1 MKRTFVLLL
10 LFASSAFA
18 QSNDLGVGLDTVG
31 GSPQKR
37 IEIAKQLG
45 ANWYRPEP
53 VLLGVAEPKCDDC
66 EAAKAAEMKLVL
78 VVRNAALANKPSAP
92 VSHLPEFRQK
102 LRGVIE
108 RYRPAIVVVEDEPEN
123 QKESFSGTPEEYGAE
138 LQAACDVV
146 HAAAIQCTD
155 GGLSSPDIAG
165 VVIDELWKTDK
176 LQAGD
181 FGIATEIVRA
191 KGTGSAFSVLGRTM
205 GGNQSQQEAI
215 QKATQTYLEKHR
227 AEIDRA
233 RAFLL
238 AASGANA
245 DYANFHWMELKPEEI
260 TTVLDILGRLNKR
273 QPMTDEMGQTEERP
287 FETGEKIR
295 ILREAGVTPIIWN
308 AIDGKGNVGLVDKN
322 GKIRPNGQAFQRA
335 AQAK

>member
-1 MKRTFVLLL
+1 MKRAFALLI

-18 QSNDLGVGLDTVG
+18 QSNDLGIWLGNIA

-37 IEIAKQLG
+37 VETAKQLG

-53 VLLGVAEPKCDDC
+53 VLLGSAESKCDDC
-66 EAAKAAEMKLVL
+66 EAARAAGMKLVL
-78 VVRNAALANKPSAP
+78 VIRNAAAANKPSAP
-92 VSHLPEFRQK
+92 GADAAFQQK
-102 LRGVIE
+102 LRGVLDQYKPEIL
-108 RYRPAIVVVEDEPEN
+108 IVESEPEDN
-123 QKESFSGTPEEYGAE
+123 KSFAGAPEEYAAE
-138 LQAACDVV
+138 LKAACDIA
-146 HAAAIQCTD
+146 HSANIKCTD
-155 GGLSSPDIAG
+155 GALSSPDIAG

-191 KGTGSAFSVLGRTM
+191 KGTGNTFSVLGRMM
-205 GGNQSQQEAI
+205 GGDKSQQEAI
-215 QKATQTYLEKHR
+215 QKATQTYLDKHC

-238 AASGANA
+238 AAAGANA
-245 DYANFHWMELKPEEI
+245 DYANFHWKELKPEEI

-273 QPMTDEMGQTEERP
+273 PPMTDGIGQTEERP

-295 ILREAGVTPIIWN
+295 ILREAGVAPIIWDG
-308 AIDGKGNVGLVDKN
+308 IDGNGNVGLVDKN

>member
-1 MKRTFVLLL
+1 MNRTFVLVL

-18 QSNDLGVGLDTVG
+18 QSNDLGVSL
-31 GSPQKR
+31 GSIAGSSQKR
-37 IEIAKQLG
+37 AEIAKQLG
-45 ANWYRPEP
+45 AKWYRPAP
-53 VLLGVAEPKCDDC
+53 VLLGQTEPKCDDC
-66 EAAKAAEMKLVL
+66 EAARAAGMKLVL
-78 VVRNAALANKPSAP
+78 VVRNAPAVNKPSAP
-92 VSHLPEFRQK
+92 GPDAAFEKK
-102 LRGVIE
+102 LRGVLKQYKPDIL
-108 RYRPAIVVVEDEPEN
+108 VVESEPEDN
-123 QKESFSGTPEEYGAE
+123 KSFSGTPEEYAAE
-138 LQAACDVV
+138 LTAACEIAHSVN
-146 HAAAIQCTD
+146 IKCTD
-155 GGLSSPDIAG
+155 GALSSPDIAG
-165 VVIDELWKTDK
+165 VVIDELWKSDK

-205 GGNQSQQEAI
+205 GSDKSQQEAI

-238 AASGANA
+238 AAASANP

-273 QPMTDEMGQTEERP
+273 QPMSDEMGQTEERP

-308 AIDGKGNVGLVDKN
+308 AVDGKGNVGLVDKN
-322 GKIRPNGQAFQRA
+322 GKIRPTGEAFQRS